1 MTGGLPDI
9 ARRMNAMNAEL
20 HANEIELPP
29 LGAHLVTHRAGY
41 SHHGIYVGN
50 GRVIHYSGFCTTLRR
65 GPVEEVSLARFAGA
79 HPVVVSDETNARYV
93 GREAVQRARSRIGEN
108 RYRLLTNNCEH
119 FCTWC
124 LDGVGR
130 SEQVRACMKHPAI
143 AMRAITGMC
152 RALIAASA
160 KRTLRAACARRARGE
175 TPCNACV
182 A

>member
-1 MTGGLPDI
+1 
-9 ARRMNAMNAEL
+9 MNAMNAEL
-20 HANEIELPP
+20 HANEIELP

-152 RALIAASA
+152 RILIAASA
-160 KRTLRAACARRARGE
+160 KRTLRAACARRAGGE
-175 TPCNACV
+175 TPCNARV